1 MRSSGRA
8 AEKLYVFSA
17 FILCFTMSHFYADS
31 IISVVYQAVTL
42 FTLLAFVIMRK
53 MSAKQSSNQFQVSFL
68 HLDSI
73 AKLFDRGKQSR
84 YGYKLIAGISTLL
97 TGLYLFA
104 GEASVDSAT
113 AESMRC
119 DHLKNIGRIPY
130 DRVMICYLIPV
141 IMQLTVQVSEI
152 QTALLQW
159 LAATMFLIAFIVR
172 IQNIQQLWVL
182 QYSLLFLYISYEID
196 RLIKASFKQNADPSD
211 EECSVSL

>member
-1 MRSSGRA
+1 MA
-8 AEKLYVFSA
+8 
-17 FILCFTMSHFYADS
+17 YADS
-31 IISVVYQAVTL
+31 IVSVVYQAVTL

-53 MSAKQSSNQFQVSFL
+53 MSAKQSSNQF
-68 HLDSI
+68 I

-84 YGYKLIAGISTLL
+84 YGYRLLAGISTLL
-97 TGLYLFA
+97 TGLYLFS
-104 GEASVDSAT
+104 GEAHVDSAT
-113 AESMRC
+113 AESVRC

-130 DRVMICYLIPV
+130 DRVMICYLMPV

-196 RLIKASFKQNADPSD
+196 RLIKASFKQNVDPSD
-211 EECSVSL
+211 DECSVSL

>member
-8 AEKLYVFSA
+8 GEKLYVFSA

-84 YGYKLIAGISTLL
+84 YGYKLLAGTSTLL
-97 TGLYLFA
+97 TGLYLFF

-113 AESMRC
+113 AESVRC
-119 DHLKNIGRIPY
+119 DHLRNIGRIPY
-130 DRVMICYLIPV
+130 DRVMICYLMPV

-196 RLIKASFKQNADPSD
+196 RLIKASFKHNIDPND

>member
-8 AEKLYVFSA
+8 GEKLYVFSA

-31 IISVVYQAVTL
+31 VISVVYQAVTL

-68 HLDSI
+68 HLDRI
-73 AKLFDRGKQSR
+73 AKLFDRLKQSR
-84 YGYKLIAGISTLL
+84 YCYRLLAGISTLL
-97 TGLYLFA
+97 AGLYLFS
-104 GEASVDSAT
+104 GEASVNSAT
-113 AESMRC
+113 TESVRC

-130 DRVMICYLIPV
+130 DRVMISYLMPV

-196 RLIKASFKQNADPSD
+196 RLINSSFKQNIDPID
-211 EECSVSL
+211 EECSVS